1 MQTITLNRS
10 EPQAVASPGRRL
22 AIASTAIIGGAGL
35 IATAVPFVSYLAP
48 SEKARAL
55 GGPVD
60 VDLTGIRPGA
70 LKTVE
75 WRGRPIFVLLRTP
88 EMVAALSRHDELLS
102 DPQSQASSQPAYA
115 KNVGRSVKTDLAVLT
130 GVCTHL
136 GCVPNFRPVPG
147 AEYGV
152 DWPGG
157 FHCPC
162 HGSKFDLAGRVFK
175 GVPAPTNLTVPPYEF
190 TSETTLRIGLDPKA

>member
-1 MQTITLNRS
+1 MQTIKLSRS
-10 EPQAVASPGRRL
+10 EPQAVVSPGRRL
-22 AIASTAIIGGAGL
+22 AIASTSIIGGAGL

-48 SEKARAL
+48 SEKARSL
-55 GGPVD
+55 GGPIEVE
-60 VDLTGIRPGA
+60 LTAIRPGE
-70 LKTVE
+70 LKRAE
-75 WRGRPIFVLLRTP
+75 WRGRAIFVLLRTP
-88 EMVAALSRHDELLS
+88 EMVAALGGHDELLS
-102 DPQSQASSQPAYA
+102 DPQSKVSSQPAYA
-115 KNVGRSVKTDLAVLT
+115 KNVGRSVKTDLLVLT

-147 AEYGV
+147 AEFGA

-175 GVPAPTNLTVPPYEF
+175 GVPAPTNLTVPPHQF
-190 TSETTLRIGLDPKA
+190 TSETTLRIGLDPQA